1 MKKKFLK
8 VSFFC
13 LLMACMPATFTSC
26 KDYDDDIAVLTQQ
39 TGSLQS
45 QVNSLEEALNA
56 NKEAAAQAAQAAADA
71 MSAAKAA
78 QATADEALAA
88 AKAAQATGDEAL
100 ALAKSNEAAVAAAQA
115 DALYAQALAE
125 EAKQAAATAKAEAI
139 AEVMEQVKA
148 LMEEQRALTEK
159 ELAEI
164 AGQIEGIE
172 KGLNELS
179 GALEGVNGELDRV
192 ENELTD
198 KINVVADELATLEQA
213 VEVQRAA
220 FEEFQTLVNGK
231 IETLES
237 NYASLQETVEGIED
251 TIAEITQDISDLQ
264 AADQAMQN
272 GIDLMKAEII
282 EIALNVETLQ
292 TSVDA
297 NAAAIA
303 TINERLAVI
312 DSLLAALDKKIDDVK
327 NQAFGYTDA
336 EVAELREDLMGVIT
350 TIEATL
356 NGKIDL
362 INTNIA
368 SIQGDITNIQGDI
381 TNMQGEITVV
391 KGEIKDINGKIT
403 DIQGDITVIRG
414 DITGIQ
420 GDIANINEDI
430 TAIKGDVNS
439 IKDQLSQMNDE
450 ITAINGDIDRLSGYI
465 EDINGKIDEINKQLE
480 AINERLDG
488 IDGQINN
495 INGALGEHSILISNL
510 GDKLNNTI
518 NTLVTVFADR
528 LTSVTLMPDAYA
540 DGIPCIDFTT
550 AIFKEMTGEGD
561 NWRVGDAKEIR
572 VTPIS
577 IPVSYRLSPK
587 TVSPL
592 NIEAVSFVEK
602 TASILTRGGD
612 DCILKVD
619 GYTVENGV
627 LVVRAAK
634 NVDAAINK
642 TQDGKINIAALRV
655 KQKSTKLGNET
666 LKGAE
671 VHSEYARVTEGVFT
685 PTLAEV
691 ANPKNHL
698 FNNAYM
704 AAASPYYFAKL
715 PYDETLKLDS
725 VISVCKNFNGGHT
738 IMSDQEI
745 ESYKLSVEYALAD
758 FNADAPLFGTWSKVE
773 NAVVTPG
780 FYNEE
785 GTFDAFNKKASG
797 KQQVYRATL
806 KHDGKVVDV
815 KFVKVAII
823 PSKSEALTIDLPS
836 HSTAISCNP
845 SDDYSFTISWRDFSN
860 VLNNE
865 NIRLLNGTE
874 FYNVYEQSKLQVSYL
889 FGGKDLTEDLK
900 KYVGVDFIS
909 DLDSSNS
916 HAWGFK
922 FKNQIP
928 AEVWKDKNNNGKI
941 DEGEVEDFIPLSL
954 DDVTTLDIKV
964 VCTPNTRYANQSY
977 PVLTVTTSL
986 IFDPLRESLSE
997 MAPRLDQYWFDDN
1010 TLQVLPVQVE
1020 SGYAGE
1026 ECGYHFPLQQAFF
1039 QDYKNCVVNNDK
1051 LGCAMWDVVFTES
1064 MNYEKNLKAN
1074 VAAQL
1079 EWDDEHMENTFELPQ
1094 VYKGLGWEMCSAQTG
1109 NEVFASVFENP
1120 GGVELI
1126 ESNETIQIS
1135 FLSRYPNGQVFPVKT
1150 YNLQFVKPLNFATA
1164 TFKGYFIDGA
1174 LEGQPGYAI
1183 NTADQFIIED
1193 FRGNEVKKNNS
1204 DGLYDYYGVQP
1215 YVWHVD
1221 QARIGLV
1228 KAGDKYVPVAKEDVA
1243 YTIKEGREKD
1253 MVRANLNN
1261 TMLLSDV
1268 TNADL
1273 ALKVVGDDLIYETE
1287 GGLPTKQEY
1296 YLVVPVTVKHK
1307 WGKAETAVVIPVKP
1321 GTIQNKVRK

>member
-1 MKKKFLK
+1 MKKRFLK

-237 NYASLQETVEGIED
+237 NYASLQETVQGIED
-251 TIAEITQDISDLQ
+251 TITEITQDISDLQ

-272 GIDLMKAEII
+272 GIDLMKAEILDI
-282 EIALNVETLQ
+282 QLDVENLQ

-303 TINERLAVI
+303 TINDRLDII
-312 DSLLAALDKKIDDVK
+312 DGLLAALDKKIDDVK
-327 NQAFGYTDA
+327 NDAFGYTDA
-336 EVAELREDLMGVIT
+336 EVAELRNDLMGVIT

-362 INTNIA
+362 INKNIT

-381 TNMQGEITVV
+381 TNMQDEITVV
-391 KGEIKDINGKIT
+391 KGDIKDINGKIT
-403 DIQGDITVIRG
+403 NIQGDITVIRG

-450 ITAINGDIDRLSGYI
+450 ITAIHGDIDRLSGYI

-518 NTLVTVFADR
+518 NTLVTVFANR

-540 DGIPCIDFTT
+540 DGIPCIDFST
-550 AIFKEMTGEGD
+550 AQFKEMEGEGD
-561 NWRVGDAKEIR
+561 NWKYVDAKAIR
-572 VTPIS
+572 LTPNS

-587 TVSPL
+587 TVSPF

-612 DCILKVD
+612 DCILKVE

-634 NVDAAINK
+634 NGDAAINK
-642 TQDGKINIAALRV
+642 TADGKINIAALRV

-685 PTLAEV
+685 PSLAEIEM
-691 ANPKNHL
+691 PKNHL
-698 FNNAYM
+698 AI
-704 AAASPYYFAKL
+704 APAKAEIIAEV
-715 PYDETLKLDS
+715 PYDETLNLYDY
-725 VISVCKNFNGGHT
+725 VSVCKTTADSHD
-738 IMSDQEI
+738 IMTAEELAAYDFT
-745 ESYKLSVEYALAD
+745 VEFALAD
-758 FNADAPLFGTWSKVE
+758 YNETVWSQIE
-773 NAVVTPG
+773 NGVITPG
-780 FYNEE
+780 FVRED
-785 GTFDAFNKKASG
+785 GTFSAHDKKASK

-806 KHDGKVVDV
+806 KYGEKVIDV
-815 KFVKVAII
+815 KFVTVYFQ
-823 PSKSEALTIDLPS
+823 PSKAEELTISLEREDS
-836 HSTAISCNP
+836 VAISCNP
-845 SDDYSFTISWRDFSN
+845 VEDYSFTLTWRQFTDVF
-860 VLNNE
+860 NNE
-865 NIRLLNGTE
+865 HIRLLNPKE
-874 FYNVYEQSKLQVSYL
+874 FHSVYTAGDIKVVYK
-889 FGGKDLTEDLK
+889 FNGKDITEHVPAVAD
-900 KYVGVDFIS
+900 VT
-909 DLDSSNS
+909 LDAERPYAMSFTFND
-916 HAWGFK
+916 
-922 FKNQIP
+922 NIP
-928 AEVWKDKNNNGKI
+928 YEYMPLNV
-941 DEGEVEDFIPLSL
+941 VEK
-954 DDVTTLDIKV
+954 TTLDIEV
-964 VCTPNTRYANQSY
+964 ICTPNYLKEDTY
-977 PVLTVTTSL
+977 PVLTIATNLTIKS
-986 IFDPLRESLSE
+986 LRESLSK
-997 MAPRLDQYWFDDN
+997 MVDRNQAYWKDATTLRVLPIQKGTANPATGQMLDKCEYYFPIFQAFMKQPVVKNDALECAKWDFRFSSEQEDKYFATKAQDGINNVNSYVLAN
-1010 TLQVLPVQVE
+1010 TLGEAAFIKWPNVDNGEHFVWGETNGEVHNAYITLRNGDAAKALLNQGVNANVEFVAKYPNGQVLPVQSYV
-1020 SGYAGE
+1020 
-1026 ECGYHFPLQQAFF
+1026 
-1039 QDYKNCVVNNDK
+1039 
-1051 LGCAMWDVVFTES
+1051 
-1064 MNYEKNLKAN
+1064 
-1074 VAAQL
+1074 L
-1079 EWDDEHMENTFELPQ
+1079 E
-1094 VYKGLGWEMCSAQTG
+1094 
-1109 NEVFASVFENP
+1109 
-1120 GGVELI
+1120 
-1126 ESNETIQIS
+1126 
-1135 FLSRYPNGQVFPVKT
+1135 
-1150 YNLQFVKPLNFATA
+1150 FVKPLII
-1164 TFKGYFIDGA
+1164 K
-1174 LEGQPGYAI
+1174 P
-1183 NTADQFIIED
+1183 FIIEESFKDGVLEGETGSIINTDREFVIYD
-1193 FRGNEVKKNNS
+1193 FRNQPVTKASNN
-1204 DGLYDYYGVQP
+1204 GLYDYYDVQEIT
-1215 YVWHVD
+1215 W
-1221 QARIGLV
+1221 
-1228 KAGDKYVPVAKEDVA
+1228 DVA
-1243 YTIKEGREKD
+1243 NARVGIKKTGEVLSNPEDLLLNGEINDKVTTALTD
-1253 MVRANLNN
+1253 AANAHMSLTHNG
-1261 TMLLSDV
+1261 SE
-1268 TNADL
+1268 
-1273 ALKVVGDDLIYETE
+1273 LIYLNTGGVPAETDF
-1287 GGLPTKQEY
+1287 Y
-1296 YLVVPVTVKHK
+1296 IAINVSVVHK
-1307 WGKAETAVVIPVKP
+1307 WGEFTTPVVVKVEA
-1321 GTIQNKVRK
+1321 GDIRYNKVRK

>member
-1 MKKKFLK
+1 MKKRFLK

-148 LMEEQRALTEK
+148 LMDEQRALTEK

-198 KINVVADELATLEQA
+198 KINVVADELATLKKA
-213 VEVQRAA
+213 VEVQRDA

-237 NYASLQETVEGIED
+237 NYASLQETVQGIED
-251 TIAEITQDISDLQ
+251 TITEIKQDISDLKD
-264 AADQAMQN
+264 ADQDMQDD
-272 GIDLMKAEII
+272 IRDIQLD
-282 EIALNVETLQ
+282 VETLQ
-292 TSVDA
+292 ISVDA
-297 NAAAIA
+297 NAVAIA

-312 DSLLAALDKKIDDVK
+312 DGLLAALDKKIDDVK
-327 NQAFGYTDA
+327 DQAFGYTDA
-336 EVAELREDLMGVIT
+336 EVAKLKDDLMGVIDA
-350 TIEATL
+350 IEATL

-362 INTNIA
+362 INKNIT

-381 TNMQGEITVV
+381 T
-391 KGEIKDINGKIT
+391 D
-403 DIQGDITVIRG
+403 
-414 DITGIQ
+414 
-420 GDIANINEDI
+420 INEDI

-450 ITAINGDIDRLSGYI
+450 ITAIHGDIDRLSGYI
-465 EDINGKIDEINKQLE
+465 EDINGKIGEINKQLE
-480 AINERLDG
+480 A
-488 IDGQINN
+488 

-587 TVSPL
+587 TVSPF

-634 NVDAAINK
+634 NGDAAINK

-780 FYNEE
+780 FYNED
-785 GTFDAFNKKASG
+785 GAFDAFNKKATG

-836 HSTAISCNP
+836 HSTAISCEA
-845 SDDYSFTISWRDFSN
+845 DDYSFTISWRDFAN

-874 FYNVYEQSKLQVSYL
+874 FYNVYDQSKLQVSYL
-889 FGGKDLTEDLK
+889 FGDKDLTE
-900 KYVGVDFIS
+900 YVDVDFIS

-922 FKNQIP
+922 FNGQIP
-928 AEVWKDKNNNGKI
+928 AEV
-941 DEGEVEDFIPLSL
+941 FPLNV

-964 VCTPNTRYANQSY
+964 VCTPNARYANQSY

-986 IFDPLRESLSE
+986 IFDPLRESHSKMVDRNQAYWKDATTLRVLPIQKGTANPATGQMPDKCEYYFPIFQAFMKQPVVENDALKCAAWDFRFSSE
-997 MAPRLDQYWFDDN
+997 QEGEYFATKAQDGINKVNSYVLAN
-1010 TLQVLPVQVE
+1010 TLGEAAFIKWPNVGNGEHLVWDETNAEDETNAGGHNAYITLRNGDAAKALLNQGVNANVEFVAKYPNDQVLPVQSYV
-1020 SGYAGE
+1020 
-1026 ECGYHFPLQQAFF
+1026 
-1039 QDYKNCVVNNDK
+1039 
-1051 LGCAMWDVVFTES
+1051 
-1064 MNYEKNLKAN
+1064 
-1074 VAAQL
+1074 L
-1079 EWDDEHMENTFELPQ
+1079 E
-1094 VYKGLGWEMCSAQTG
+1094 
-1109 NEVFASVFENP
+1109 
-1120 GGVELI
+1120 
-1126 ESNETIQIS
+1126 
-1135 FLSRYPNGQVFPVKT
+1135 
-1150 YNLQFVKPLNFATA
+1150 FVKPLII
-1164 TFKGYFIDGA
+1164 K
-1174 LEGQPGYAI
+1174 P
-1183 NTADQFIIED
+1183 FIIEESFKDGVLEGETGSTINTDREFVIYD
-1193 FRGNEVKKNNS
+1193 FRNQPVTKASNN
-1204 DGLYDYYGVQP
+1204 GLYDYYDVQEIT
-1215 YVWHVD
+1215 W
-1221 QARIGLV
+1221 
-1228 KAGDKYVPVAKEDVA
+1228 DVA
-1243 YTIKEGREKD
+1243 NARVGITKTGEVLSKPEDLLLNGEINDKVTTALTD
-1253 MVRANLNN
+1253 AANAHMSLTHNG
-1261 TMLLSDV
+1261 SE
-1268 TNADL
+1268 
-1273 ALKVVGDDLIYETE
+1273 LIYLNT
-1287 GGLPTKQEY
+1287 GGVPAEVDFY
-1296 YLVVPVTVKHK
+1296 IAINVSVVHK
-1307 WGKAETAVVIPVKP
+1307 WGEFTTPVVVKVEA
-1321 GTIQNKVRK
+1321 GDIRYNKVRK

>member
-1 MKKKFLK
+1 MKKRFLK

-450 ITAINGDIDRLSGYI
+450 ITAIHGDIDRLSGYI

-634 NVDAAINK
+634 NGDAAINK

-738 IMSDQEI
+738 IMSYQEI

-785 GTFDAFNKKASG
+785 GAFDAFNKKATG

-836 HSTAISCNP
+836 HSTAISCEA
-845 SDDYSFTISWRDFSN
+845 DDYSFTISWRDFAN

-874 FYNVYEQSKLQVSYL
+874 FYNVYDQSKLQVTYSI
-889 FGGKDLTEDLK
+889 GNTDWTEDLE
-900 KYVGVDFIS
+900 VDFIS
-909 DLDSSNS
+909 DLDSSNP

-922 FKNQIP
+922 FNDQIP
-928 AEVWKDKNNNGKI
+928 
-941 DEGEVEDFIPLSL
+941 FLLSV

-986 IFDPLRESLSE
+986 IFDPLRESHSKMVDRNQAYWKDATTLRVLPIQKGTANPATGQMPDKCEYYFPIFQAFMKQPVVENDALKCAAWDFRFSSE
-997 MAPRLDQYWFDDN
+997 QEGEYFATKAQDGINKVNSYVLAN
-1010 TLQVLPVQVE
+1010 TLGEAAFIKWPNVGNGEHLVWDETNAEDGTNAGGHNAYITLRNGDAAKALLNQGVNANVEFVAKYPNDQVLPVQSYV
-1020 SGYAGE
+1020 
-1026 ECGYHFPLQQAFF
+1026 
-1039 QDYKNCVVNNDK
+1039 
-1051 LGCAMWDVVFTES
+1051 
-1064 MNYEKNLKAN
+1064 
-1074 VAAQL
+1074 L
-1079 EWDDEHMENTFELPQ
+1079 E
-1094 VYKGLGWEMCSAQTG
+1094 
-1109 NEVFASVFENP
+1109 
-1120 GGVELI
+1120 
-1126 ESNETIQIS
+1126 
-1135 FLSRYPNGQVFPVKT
+1135 
-1150 YNLQFVKPLNFATA
+1150 FVKPLII
-1164 TFKGYFIDGA
+1164 K
-1174 LEGQPGYAI
+1174 P
-1183 NTADQFIIED
+1183 FIIEESFKDGVLEGETGSTINTDREFVIYD
-1193 FRGNEVKKNNS
+1193 FRNQPVTKASNN
-1204 DGLYDYYGVQP
+1204 GLYDYYDVQEIT
-1215 YVWHVD
+1215 W
-1221 QARIGLV
+1221 
-1228 KAGDKYVPVAKEDVA
+1228 DVA
-1243 YTIKEGREKD
+1243 NARVGITKTGEVLSKPEDLLLNGEINDKVTTALTD
-1253 MVRANLNN
+1253 AANAHMSLTHNG
-1261 TMLLSDV
+1261 SE
-1268 TNADL
+1268 
-1273 ALKVVGDDLIYETE
+1273 LIYLNT
-1287 GGLPTKQEY
+1287 GGVPAEVDFY
-1296 YLVVPVTVKHK
+1296 IAINVSVVHK
-1307 WGKAETAVVIPVKP
+1307 WGEFTTPVVVKVEA
-1321 GTIQNKVRK
+1321 GDIRYNKVRK